1 MFLEKINK
9 RVYATVNID
18 AIKHNIK
25 IISENV
31 AKGTKILAIIKAD
44 GYGHGAVR
52 IARELEFVNSI
63 YGYAVATI
71 EEAVELRENN
81 IRKPILILG
90 YIFPDEY
97 DTLINYEIRATVFDM
112 EAASELGKHAKK
124 LGKMAYVHLKVDTG
138 MGRIGFRADE
148 SGLEIAKAI
157 YDMEGVEV
165 EGIFTHLARADE
177 ADKTNV
183 NAQIALFKDFVLRA
197 EARGM
202 QIPIKHCS
210 NSAGIIDHQE
220 ANMDMV
226 RAGIILYGLWPSSEV
241 DKTRI
246 ELKPAMEIKSSVV
259 FVKDVTPGTQISYGG
274 TYEATENRRIATIGI
289 GYADGYPRSLSNKGY
304 VLIRGQIAHVVG
316 RVCMDQLMVDVTD
329 IPGVTRGDEV
339 TIVGIDGDKQITF
352 DDFAKLSNTINYES
366 VCDIGKRVPRVYI
379 SIE

>member
-25 IISENV
+25 AISENV
-31 AKGTKILAIIKAD
+31 AKGTRILAIIKAD

-52 IARELEFVNSI
+52 IARELEFVNTI

-97 DTLINYEIRATVFDM
+97 DTLIKHEIRATVFDM
-112 EAASELGKHAKK
+112 EAARELGKHARK

-148 SGLEIAKAI
+148 SGLETAKAI

-177 ADKTNV
+177 ADKTSV
-183 NAQIALFKDFVLRA
+183 NAQIALFKDFVARA
-197 EARGM
+197 AARGM

-210 NSAGIIDHQE
+210 NSAGIVDHQE

-241 DKTRI
+241 DKDKI

-259 FVKDVTPGTQISYGG
+259 FVKDVEPGTQISYGG
-274 TYEATENRRIATIGI
+274 TYEAKEKRRIATIGI

-304 VLIRGQIAHVVG
+304 VLIRGQRAYVVG
-316 RVCMDQLMVDVTD
+316 RVCMDQMMVDVTD
-329 IPGVTRGDEV
+329 IPGVIRGDEV
-339 TIVGIDGDKQITF
+339 TIIGRDGNDQITF
-352 DDFAKLSNTINYES
+352 DDFAGLSHTINYES